1 MMDTIMPDIP
11 RFYTALAEWL
21 ACMIF
26 ILPLK
31 KRRREQMLAYSFL
44 TRNSQEMLDMDS
56 LKAYRQ
62 EVEKRDA
69 NGNHMEF
76 YFVIAD
82 LLDQLL
88 PVV

>member
-1 MMDTIMPDIP
+1 
-11 RFYTALAEWL
+11 
-21 ACMIF
+21 
-26 ILPLK
+26 
-31 KRRREQMLAYSFL
+31 
-44 TRNSQEMLDMDS
+44 MLDMDS

-69 NGNHMEF
+69 NGNHREF

-88 PVV
+88 P

>member
-1 MMDTIMPDIP
+1 
-11 RFYTALAEWL
+11 
-21 ACMIF
+21 
-26 ILPLK
+26 
-31 KRRREQMLAYSFL
+31 
-44 TRNSQEMLDMDS
+44 MLDIDS

-62 EVEKRDA
+62 EVEKCDA
-69 NGNHMEF
+69 NGNHSEF